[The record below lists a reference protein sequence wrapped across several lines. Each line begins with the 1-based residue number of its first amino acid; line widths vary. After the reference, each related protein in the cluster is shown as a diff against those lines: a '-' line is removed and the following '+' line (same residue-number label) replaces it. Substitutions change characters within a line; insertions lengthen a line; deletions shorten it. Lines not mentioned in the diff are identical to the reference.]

1 VIRLLAVLLCLT
13 LGVACAHTQKAA
25 NLESLRPTVRSFHE
39 RVRWKDF
46 RGAARLIVP
55 ERRED
60 FEQARRQRRDER
72 DLFITDYE
80 ILEVVIA
87 EDAEHATITSRIQWM
102 RLPSASEQTSTVTS
116 EFVFRQGL
124 WMLERQLDG
133 PFDGD
138 FGDGVP

>member
-1 VIRLLAVLLCLT
+1 MIRLLAVLLCLT
-13 LGVACAHTQKAA
+13 LGGACAHTQKAA
-25 NLESLRPTVRSFHE
+25 NLESLRPAVRSFHE

-60 FEQARRQRRDER
+60 FEKSRREHQDER

-80 ILEVVIA
+80 ILEVVIS
-87 EDAEHATITSRIQWM
+87 EDVERATITSRIQWM
-102 RLPSASEQTSTVTS
+102 RLPSASERTSTVTS

-124 WMLERQLDG
+124 WLLERQLDG

-138 FGDGVP
+138 LP

>member
-1 VIRLLAVLLCLT
+1 MIRLLAVLLCLT
-13 LGVACAHTQKAA
+13 LGAACAHTQKAA
-25 NLESLRPTVRSFHE
+25 NLESLRPTVRGFHE

-46 RGAARLIVP
+46 RGAARFIVP

-60 FEQARRQRRDER
+60 FEKARRRQQDER

-80 ILEVVIA
+80 ILEVVIS
-87 EDAEHATITSRIQWM
+87 EDAQSATITSRIQWM

-138 FGDGVP
+138 FDEVP